1 MANLTTY
8 TTIVQAEVDD
18 TSARA
23 QTVIERAV
31 KDSYQEILKHC
42 GRFLVGTDT
51 YSTTAVAGTQ
61 EYTPTV
67 AYEYLRVLWHD
78 SGDTDFSILRPISEN
93 EAIEK
98 YYNADNGTPSMY
110 YQNANN
116 VILVVTPDNA
126 GTLEVVLVPVQDD
139 ISASNTSL
147 VPDRYTNVLILGAVS
162 RFKMYEGVP
171 EAVDYQAKY
180 AASLQDMK
188 KELGSRFDI
197 IQPSF
202 MGR

>member
-1 MANLTTY
+1 MNLTTY
-8 TTIVQAEVDD
+8 TQIVQAEVDD

-31 KDSYQEILKHC
+31 KDAYQEILKHC
-42 GRFLVGTDT
+42 GRFLIGTDT

-67 AYEYLRVLWHD
+67 AYEYLKVLWHD
-78 SGDTDFSILRPISEN
+78 AGDTDFSVLRPISEE

-110 YQNANN
+110 YQNGPRL
-116 VILVVTPDNA
+116 ILVVTPDNA
-126 GTLEVVLVPVQDD
+126 GTLEVVYVPVQDD
-139 ISASNTSL
+139 ISSSNTSL
-147 VPDRYTNVLILGAVS
+147 VPDHYTNVVILGAIA

-180 AASLQDMK
+180 GASLQDMK
-188 KELGSRFDI
+188 KELGTRFEI

>member
-1 MANLTTY
+1 MANLTSY
-8 TTIVQAEVDD
+8 VTIVQAEVDD
-18 TSARA
+18 ASARA
-23 QTVIERAV
+23 QTVIERAI
-31 KDSYQEILKHC
+31 KDTYQEILKHC
-42 GRFLVGTDT
+42 GKFLIGTDT

-61 EYTPTV
+61 EYTPTSF
-67 AYEYLRVLWHD
+67 YEVVRALWHD
-78 SGDTDFSILRPISEN
+78 ADVTNFSTLKQISE
-93 EAIEK
+93 EYAIDN

-110 YQNANN
+110 YQNGNN

-147 VPDRYTNVLILGAVS
+147 VPDRYTNVIVLGAVA
-162 RFKMYEGVP
+162 RFKMYEGVSD
-171 EAVDYQAKY
+171 AVDYQAKY

>member
-1 MANLTTY
+1 MANLSTY
-8 TTIVQAEVDD
+8 TAIVQAEADD

-23 QTVIERAV
+23 QTVIERAI
-31 KDSYQEILKHC
+31 KDTYQEILKHC
-42 GRFLVGTDT
+42 GKFLIGTDT

-61 EYTPTV
+61 EYTPTSF
-67 AYEYLRVLWHD
+67 YEIVRVLWHD
-78 SGDTDFSILRPISEN
+78 SGVTDFSTLKQISEEYAVDN
-93 EAIEK
+93 
-98 YYNADNGTPSMY
+98 YYNSDNGTPSMY
-110 YQNANN
+110 YQNGNN
-116 VILVVTPDNA
+116 LILVVTPDSA

-139 ISASNTSL
+139 ISASNTSV
-147 VPDRYTNVLILGAVS
+147 VPDRYTNVLILGAIS